1 LAIFGALSSIPF
13 SIDEIRKAIERARK
27 GIREYLEIMT
37 LFPDTDVSRDEDFQ
51 RRFNGFY
58 RIRQRSAEWYERYYW
73 YMQNLKGQTPTFSD
87 VLRYL
92 YSTLGRYEPS
102 FSSKLVAT
110 LNVNAPVWDTFV
122 LGYALIKTPLY
133 SSKTKVDEAEAAY
146 KKLEEWHARHMK
158 SDHGKLIIRTFE
170 EMVPEH
176 GRISDLKK
184 IDFVL
189 WQSRSGPKQPFH
201 RIAHTAGSR

>member
-1 LAIFGALSSIPF
+1 LAVIRTLRSIPF

-27 GIREYLEIMT
+27 GIKQYLKIME
-37 LFPDTDVSRDEDFQ
+37 LFPGIDVSRDKDFQ

-58 RIRQRSAEWYERYYW
+58 RIRQRPPEWYERYYW
-73 YMQNLKGQTPTFSD
+73 YMQSQKGQTPTFSD

-92 YSTLGRYEPS
+92 HSTLGRYEPS

-110 LNVNAPVWDTFV
+110 LNVNAPVWDSFV
-122 LGYALIKTPLY
+122 LGYALIKAPLY
-133 SSKTKVDEAEAAY
+133 TSKTKVDQAEAAY
-146 KKLEEWHARHMK
+146 KKLEEWHERHMK
-158 SDHGKLIIRTFE
+158 SDHGKLIIQTFE

-176 GRISDLKK
+176 SGISDLKK

-189 WQSRSGPKQPFH
+189 WQSRSEPKQSSY
-201 RIAHTAGSR
+201 RIAHTGGSR